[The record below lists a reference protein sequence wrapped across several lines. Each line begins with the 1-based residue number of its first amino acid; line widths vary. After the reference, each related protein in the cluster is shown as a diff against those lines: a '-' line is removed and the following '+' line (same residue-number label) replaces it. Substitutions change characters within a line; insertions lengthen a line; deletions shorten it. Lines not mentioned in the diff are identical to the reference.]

1 MVVPLLLVARYP
13 LWWCDVHDD
22 GDDPVD
28 DIGNHGTQDGGE
40 NDDDADNTMMLLLL
54 MMIPMTMMMTDRR
67 E

>member
-40 NDDDADNTMMLLLL
+40 NDDADNTMMLLLL